1 MIDERREVESAAVG
15 QDAEITLEF
24 ASHILFDELM
34 EEKVVQLGISV

>member
-1 MIDERREVESAAVG
+1 MIDVRVEESATDG
-15 QDAEITLEF
+15 QDAKITLES